1 MSFCTV
7 INCIDGRVQENVAQH
22 LKAKFRVQHVDVVT
36 ETGPAGLLADEPDSL
51 RAQALYRC
59 VEISMRAHGS
69 RALALVAHEDC
80 AGNPKSDESQVRQLR
95 VALSGLRRRFPRLE
109 AVGLWVPL
117 RGRIVEHHPR

>member
-7 INCIDGRVQENVAQH
+7 INCMDGRVQQRVAEH
-22 LKAKFRVQHVDVVT
+22 LQSKFRVQYVDVVT

-51 RAQALYRC
+51 RAQAVYRC
-59 VEISMRAHGS
+59 VEVSMKAHDSKG
-69 RALALVAHEDC
+69 LALVAHEDC

-95 VALSGLRRRFPRLE
+95 VALSTLRRRFPRLE

-117 RGRIVEHHPR
+117 RGKIIEHLPR